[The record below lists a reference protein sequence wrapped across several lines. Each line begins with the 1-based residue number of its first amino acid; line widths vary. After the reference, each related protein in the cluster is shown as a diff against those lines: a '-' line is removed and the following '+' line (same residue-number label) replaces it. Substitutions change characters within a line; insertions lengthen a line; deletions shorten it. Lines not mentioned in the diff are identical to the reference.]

1 MAKQSPLDLP
11 GRSRSTFEKSRQSQ
25 LKTLKNEMHHQEIDN
40 NDEESFQKLRSKH
53 ELDENEWKKESWK

>member
-25 LKTLKNEMHHQEIDN
+25 LKTLKNEMHHQEID
-40 NDEESFQKLRSKH
+40 
-53 ELDENEWKKESWK
+53 LDLTLNLI